1 MLRGLRSSLSLV
13 RHVAGFALFES
24 VDDAIAALEEL
35 NGTVFDPDLP
45 EMALVVQM
53 AKRDMMVTDNRK
65 ENTVSCAR
73 PQITERH
80 RVVRCCAGA

>member
-73 PQITERH
+73 PQRA
-80 RVVRCCAGA
+80 VRCCAGA